1 MKRKSKARGGGSTPG
16 EQTITRCR
24 QPAGKIFTKKE
35 ATRLSTAKV
44 QRIKARRI
52 GREAA
57 YEQWGHKELCW
68 DLAGIF
74 ARESARRTGDSIGD
88 IRDRYD
94 SIGLGFVSL
103 RQQADGAHQSVI
115 SFFLRENQT
124 AAAIK
129 AFFERP
135 GKWLGEDL
143 LSALAE
149 EYVRDRQGLMQFL
162 SECLKRWRQFDERKS
177 RARLVTQ
184 QLAAKYGHNRK
195 RMLEELQ
202 ERGLIPKDEDLE
214 PGEFEKWCHEIGQW
228 LSRDQRKAMKD
239 GFARPERLKP
249 ASFGHLLR
257 RPSEFAVRR
266 NV

>member
-1 MKRKSKARGGGSTPG
+1 MKRKTTHRGGGQNRG
-16 EQTITRCR
+16 EQAITKYRP
-24 QPAGKIFTKKE
+24 PAGKIFTKKK
-35 ATRLSTAKV
+35 ATKLNKAKV

-52 GREAA
+52 GAEAA
-57 YEQWGHKELCW
+57 YEQWGYKELCW

-74 ARESARRTGDSIGD
+74 ARESARRTGDNIGD

-103 RQQADGAHQSVI
+103 RQQADGVHQSVI

-124 AAAIK
+124 AAAVK

-135 GKWLGEDL
+135 REWLGEDL

-162 SECLKRWRQFDERKS
+162 SECLKRWRQLHKRKS
-177 RARLVTQ
+177 RASLVTQ

-195 RMLEELQ
+195 RILEELQ
-202 ERGLIPKDEDLE
+202 ERGLIPKDENLE
-214 PGEFEKWCHEIGQW
+214 PGESEKYRYEIGQW

-239 GFARPERLKP
+239 VLVVPD
-249 ASFGHLLR
+249 
-257 RPSEFAVRR
+257 V
-266 NV
+266 